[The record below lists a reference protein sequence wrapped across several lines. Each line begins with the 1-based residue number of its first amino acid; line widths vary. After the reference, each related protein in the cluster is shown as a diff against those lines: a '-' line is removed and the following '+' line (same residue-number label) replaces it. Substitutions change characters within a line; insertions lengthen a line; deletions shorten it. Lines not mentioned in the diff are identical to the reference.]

1 MMRKLKNIVIGI
13 LVAVAFIFAGCSSS
27 NNMTYDK
34 STDAKIY
41 HSVYSWDRELYEGDP
56 IEVLNQISEYK
67 INRVYQG
74 LYPDDLKYPDET
86 EKLVSALAAEGV
98 EVTYLSGS
106 SSWLSD
112 AKEVEEWTVDLLV
125 QYNKSVSED
134 AQIHSICLDAEFF
147 TTPGWDDSEHFRQ
160 YTDMMKEIAD
170 YCHKKGFKLILSAP
184 YSLTD
189 YSSEIYEELIGYVD
203 ELSCTAY
210 LVGKEEEIMAP
221 VYEMC
226 KKAGTKFEVVLE
238 TQPVNKEYSVTKYN
252 TYDCNGGKTAV
263 LAAAQRLQEEYPDIS
278 VGFHSLK
285 FMLTLQ

>member
-1 MMRKLKNIVIGI
+1 MRILGKI
-13 LVAVAFIFAGCSSS
+13 LVGTLLVTALALTGCDSSTDT
-27 NNMTYDK
+27 TYDK
-34 STDAKIY
+34 STDTKIY
-41 HSVYSWDRELYEGDP
+41 HSVYSWDRELFDGDP

-74 LYPDDLKYPDET
+74 LYPNDLKYPDET
-86 EKLVSALAAEGV
+86 EKLVRTLTAEGV
-98 EVTYLSGS
+98 EVTYLTGS
-106 SSWLSD
+106 SLWLSD

-147 TTPGWDDSEHFRQ
+147 TTEGWDDASHFRQ

-189 YSSEIYEELIGYVD
+189 YSSEIYEELIGYID

-210 LVGKEEEIMAP
+210 LVGQEEKIMAP

-238 TQPVNKEYSVTKYN
+238 TQPVNEAYSVTKYN